1 MSISLN
7 LSNSC
12 FLLFIDLIHEM
23 NDQEENMTN
32 LDKFEDTGDMNLN
45 ITDDLELDGSEPMD
59 TADFNDDEELLSN
72 IMDEEITDNWTKD
85 VHESDADI
93 VYDQE
98 IIASLLKKCRALI
111 SVIKRSTIITLFFD
125 SERKNLNTKR
135 NVCYNVKSRWNS
147 TFMMVDSL
155 LSLREIIEKL
165 FNYKNHLDIKPTQ
178 RTNLSCSEL
187 TNEEWNLLSDLG
199 FVLKSFFHAT
209 KAMSGR
215 QNPSIGLSL
224 YLLTRLK
231 NFLQQHE
238 TNQSLII
245 KQLKQLLLAKFLYY
259 FEHDSEQMQLL
270 KVGDYNI

>member
-12 FLLFIDLIHEM
+12 FLLLIDLIHEM

-32 LDKFEDTGDMNLN
+32 LDEFEDIGDMNLN

-72 IMDEEITDNWTKD
+72 IMDEEITDNWTED

-135 NVCYNVKSRWNS
+135 NVCYDVKSRWNS

-165 FNYKNHLDIKPTQ
+165 FNYKNHLDIKSTQ
-178 RTNLSCSEL
+178 RTNLSRFEL
-187 TNEEWNLLSDLG
+187 TNEEWNLLSDLD
-199 FVLKSFFHAT
+199 FVLKPFFHAT
-209 KAMSGR
+209 KVMSGR
-215 QNPSIGLSL
+215 QYPSIGLSL

-238 TNQSLII
+238 TSQSLII
-245 KQLKQLLLAKFLYY
+245 KRLKQLLLAKFLYY

-270 KVGDYNI
+270 KVGVYNI